1 MHCGVH
7 TIKYNAIIDCCST
20 QAAAFTLGGNY
31 SVRALTRAALSIDLR
46 AKALAVLYPGYI
58 DRCH

>member
-1 MHCGVH
+1 MYR
-7 TIKYNAIIDCCST
+7 IKYNAVIHCFST

-31 SVRALTRAALSIDLR
+31 SARALTRAALSIDLR